1 MKSGHCGVRGLAQR
15 VIKLIKNRPLMNSEL
30 ARLLNIDEVQFYKE
44 SKSFLRKAQSYEI
57 SAGDVFI
64 NSSGNKDRS
73 YSLVRYEPKKATT
86 KRMVNFNYRGDSIS
100 RVKGNKAALERRK
113 LIVAGKYNRDEEHKL
128 CEKYGF

>member
-1 MKSGHCGVRGLAQR
+1 
-15 VIKLIKNRPLMNSEL
+15 MNSEL

-57 SAGDVFI
+57 AAGDVFI

-73 YSLVRYEPKKATT
+73 YSLVRHEPNKATT
-86 KRMVNFNYRGDSIS
+86 KRMVNFNSRGDSLS
-100 RVKGNKAALERRK
+100 RVKGNKAAVERRK
-113 LIVAGKYNRDEEHKL
+113 LIIAGKYSAEEERKL